1 MIRIF
6 IIERKK
12 MNFKIQN
19 QKFYKHRH
27 MKYFDTVII
36 LILVIFSFSM
46 ESCKKDTS
54 QSSTGGIAA
63 SDTNQAGVG
72 AVSAKATWSI
82 IQDNILTPSCATS
95 GCHASTSDANYV
107 QHNLLLTSATAYDN
121 LINIISKNAA
131 AKTAGLVRVKP
142 TDYINSLLYQKIDCQ
157 ATTQYGAMMPLG
169 GTNLTLGQIEFIKQ
183 WIIKGAP
190 KTGTV
195 VDETVLANNAAC
207 QKVFVPM
214 QAPSPAEGFQLAIN
228 TFTVSPNTEREV
240 FLNRNTPN
248 TSTVYVNKFIMQ
260 GRPNSHH
267 FVLYGF
273 QSTTL
278 LPPVNTLRDLY
289 NADAS
294 INISTFA
301 QMQNHIF
308 LGGGTDVNT
317 TYTFPAGVAL
327 KIPPATALDLNAHYF
342 NKQTTNLTGEN
353 YINMYTVSQ
362 ANVVKEAQSINF
374 ANYNFSIPANSH
386 KTITTDYTFS
396 KAVNVITLTSHFHK
410 LGEKFQIKI
419 LGGTRN
425 GEIVYENTD
434 WEHPLVINLATP
446 ILLKAGEGL
455 TSVVTYNNTTN
466 KMVSFG
472 LTSEDE
478 MNIIFGYYY

>member
-1 MIRIF
+1 
-6 IIERKK
+6 
-12 MNFKIQN
+12 
-19 QKFYKHRH
+19 
-27 MKYFDTVII
+27 MKYFTTAII
-36 LILVIFSFSM
+36 LTAMIIVSFSM
-46 ESCKKDTS
+46 ESCNKN
-54 QSSTGGIAA
+54 
-63 SDTNQAGVG
+63 TNQAVAGG
-72 AVSAKATWSI
+72 TSAKDSWTI

-107 QHNLLLTSATAYDN
+107 QHNLLLTSATAYEN

-142 TDYINSLLYQKIDCQ
+142 GDYINSLLFQKIDCQ
-157 ATTQYGAMMPLG
+157 ATTQYGALMPLG
-169 GTNLTLGQIEFIKQ
+169 GTNLTMGQIEFIKQ

-190 KTGTV
+190 KKGSV
-195 VDETVLANNAAC
+195 VDETILANNTVC
-207 QKVFVPM
+207 SKVFVPM
-214 QAPSPAEGFQLAIN
+214 QAPAASEGFQLAIN
-228 TFTVSPNTEREV
+228 AFTVSPNTEREV
-240 FLNRNTPN
+240 FVNRNTPN

-273 QSTTL
+273 QSATS

-289 NADAS
+289 NADGS
-294 INISTFA
+294 INITTFA

-327 KIPPATALDLNAHYF
+327 KVPPASALDLNAHYF
-342 NKQTTNLTGEN
+342 NKQATNLTGEN
-353 YINMYTVSQ
+353 YINVYTVPQ
-362 ANVVKEAQSINF
+362 ANVVNEAQSINF
-374 ANYNFSIPANSH
+374 ANYNFSIPANSR
-386 KTITTDYTFS
+386 KTISTDFTFA
-396 KAVNVITLTSHFHK
+396 KAVTVITLTSHFHK

-419 LGGTRN
+419 LGGPRN

-434 WEHPLVINLATP
+434 WEHPLVINLTTP
-446 ILLKAGEGL
+446 IQLKAGEGL

-466 KMVSFG
+466 KTVNFG

>member
-1 MIRIF
+1 MKHFVTVTILAS
-6 IIERKK
+6 II
-12 MNFKIQN
+12 I
-19 QKFYKHRH
+19 
-27 MKYFDTVII
+27 V
-36 LILVIFSFSM
+36 SFFM
-46 ESCKKDTS
+46 ESCTKNTDEAIDGGTFTKDTW
-54 QSSTGGIAA
+54 T
-63 SDTNQAGVG
+63 
-72 AVSAKATWSI
+72 I
-82 IQDNILTPSCATS
+82 IQDNILTLSCATS
-95 GCHASTSDANYV
+95 GCHASTSDATYV
-107 QHNLLLTSATAYDN
+107 QHNLLLNSTNAYDN

-142 TDYINSLLYQKIDCQ
+142 GDYMNSLLYQKIDCQ
-157 ATTQYGAMMPLG
+157 TPSKYGASMPLG
-169 GTNLTLGQIEFIKQ
+169 GTNLTSGQIEFIKQ

-190 KTGTV
+190 KKGSV
-195 VDETVLANNAAC
+195 VDENILTSNEVCSQA
-207 QKVFVPM
+207 FVPM
-214 QAPSPAEGFQLAIN
+214 QAPAAADGFQLAIN
-228 TFTVSPNTEREV
+228 AFTVRAKTEREV
-240 FLNRNTPN
+240 FVNRTSPN
-248 TSTVYVNKFIMQ
+248 TSTVYVNKFTMQ

-289 NADAS
+289 NADAT
-294 INISTFA
+294 INITTFA

-317 TYTFPAGVAL
+317 TYTFPEGVAL
-327 KIPPATALDLNAHYF
+327 KVPPATALDLNAHYF
-342 NKQTTNLTGEN
+342 NTQNSNLIGEN

-374 ANYNFSIPANSH
+374 ANYNFSIPANSR
-386 KTITTDYTFS
+386 KTITTDYKFNKEVT
-396 KAVNVITLTSHFHK
+396 VITLTSHFHK

-425 GEIVYENTD
+425 GEVVYENTD
-434 WEHPLVINLATP
+434 WEHPIVINLAKP
-446 ILLKAGEGL
+446 IQLKAGEGL

-466 KMVSFG
+466 KMVNFG

>member
-1 MIRIF
+1 MSD
-6 IIERKK
+6 
-12 MNFKIQN
+12 NFKIWC
-19 QKFYKHRH
+19 F
-27 MKYFDTVII
+27 
-36 LILVIFSFSM
+36 
-46 ESCKKDTS
+46 
-54 QSSTGGIAA
+54 
-63 SDTNQAGVG
+63 
-72 AVSAKATWSI
+72 
-82 IQDNILTPSCATS
+82 
-95 GCHASTSDANYV
+95 
-107 QHNLLLTSATAYDN
+107 
-121 LINIISKNAA
+121 NAI
-131 AKTAGLVRVKP
+131 G
-142 TDYINSLLYQKIDCQ
+142 
-157 ATTQYGAMMPLG
+157 G

-190 KTGTV
+190 KTGSV
-195 VDETVLANNAAC
+195 VDETILSNNAGC
-207 QKVFVPM
+207 SQVFAPM
-214 QAPSPAEGFQLAIN
+214 QAPAAADGFQLAIN
-228 TFTVSPNTEREV
+228 AFTVSPNTEREV
-240 FLNRNTPN
+240 FVNRTTPN
-248 TSTVYVNKFIMQ
+248 TSTVYVNKITMQ

-289 NADAS
+289 NSDAS
-294 INISTFA
+294 INITTFA

-327 KIPPATALDLNAHYF
+327 KVPPATALDLNAHYF
-342 NKQTTNLTGEN
+342 NKQNINLTGEN

-374 ANYNFSIPANSH
+374 ANYNFSIPANSR
-386 KTITTDYTFS
+386 KTITTNYTFN
-396 KAVNVITLTSHFHK
+396 KAVTVITLTSHFHK

-425 GEIVYENTD
+425 GEVVYENTD
-434 WEHPLVINLATP
+434 WEHPVVINLAKP
-446 ILLKAGEGL
+446 IQLKAGEGL

-466 KMVSFG
+466 KTVNFG

>member
-1 MIRIF
+1 
-6 IIERKK
+6 
-12 MNFKIQN
+12 
-19 QKFYKHRH
+19 
-27 MKYFDTVII
+27 MKYSNIAII
-36 LILVIFSFSM
+36 ATAMIIVSFSM
-46 ESCKKDTS
+46 ESCTKNTNETIAVSNPVKDTW
-54 QSSTGGIAA
+54 T
-63 SDTNQAGVG
+63 
-72 AVSAKATWSI
+72 I
-82 IQDNILTPSCATS
+82 IQDNILTPTCATS
-95 GCHASTSDANYV
+95 GCHASTIDPNYV

-142 TDYINSLLYQKIDCQ
+142 GDYISSFLYQKIDCQ
-157 ATTQYGAMMPLG
+157 TTSKYGALMPLG

-190 KTGTV
+190 KTGSV
-195 VDETVLANNAAC
+195 VDETILSNNAGC
-207 QKVFVPM
+207 SQVFAPM
-214 QAPSPAEGFQLAIN
+214 QAPAAADGFQLAIN
-228 TFTVSPNTEREV
+228 AFTVSPNTEREV
-240 FLNRNTPN
+240 FVNRTTPN
-248 TSTVYVNKFIMQ
+248 TSTVYVNKITMQ

-289 NADAS
+289 NSDAS
-294 INISTFA
+294 INITTFA

-327 KIPPATALDLNAHYF
+327 KVPPATALDLNAHYF
-342 NKQTTNLTGEN
+342 NKQNINLTGEN

-374 ANYNFSIPANSH
+374 ANYNFSIPANSR
-386 KTITTDYTFS
+386 KTITTNYTFN
-396 KAVNVITLTSHFHK
+396 KAVTVITLTSHFHK

-425 GEIVYENTD
+425 GEVVYENTD
-434 WEHPLVINLATP
+434 WEHPIVINLATP

-466 KMVSFG
+466 KLVNFG

>member
-1 MIRIF
+1 
-6 IIERKK
+6 
-12 MNFKIQN
+12 
-19 QKFYKHRH
+19 
-27 MKYFDTVII
+27 MKYLGTTFF
-36 LILVIFSFSM
+36 LIFMMIFSFSI
-46 ESCKKDTS
+46 ESCTKNTNEQAAVAASPKDTW
-54 QSSTGGIAA
+54 T
-63 SDTNQAGVG
+63 
-72 AVSAKATWSI
+72 I

-95 GCHASTSDANYV
+95 GCHASTSDANYI
-107 QHNLLLTSATAYDN
+107 QHNLLLTPATAYDN
-121 LINIISKNAA
+121 LINTTSKNAA

-142 TDYINSLLYQKIDCQ
+142 GDYISSLFYKKIDCQ
-157 ATTQYGAMMPLG
+157 TTSQYGALMPLG
-169 GTNLTLGQIEFIKQ
+169 GANLTLGQIEFIKQ

-190 KTGTV
+190 RKGSV
-195 VDETVLANNAAC
+195 VDETILANNTAC
-207 QKVFVPM
+207 SQAFLPM
-214 QAPSPAEGFQLAIN
+214 QAPAAAEGFQLAIN

-240 FLNRNTPN
+240 FVNRNTPN
-248 TSTVYVNKFIMQ
+248 TSTVYVNKFTMQ

-273 QSTTL
+273 QSTTP
-278 LPPVNTLRDLY
+278 LPPVNILRDLY

-294 INISTFA
+294 INIITFA

-327 KIPPATALDLNAHYF
+327 KVPAGTALDLNAHYF
-342 NKQTTNLTGEN
+342 NKQNTNLTGEN
-353 YINMYTVSQ
+353 YINMYTVPQ

-374 ANYNFSIPANSH
+374 ANYNFSIPASSR
-386 KTITTDYTFS
+386 KTISTDYTFT
-396 KAVNVITLTSHFHK
+396 KPVTVITLTSHFHK

-434 WEHPLVINLATP
+434 WEHPIVINLTTP
-446 ILLKAGEGL
+446 IQLKAGEGL
-455 TSVVTYNNTTN
+455 TSVVTYNNTNN
-466 KMVSFG
+466 KIVNFG

>member
-1 MIRIF
+1 
-6 IIERKK
+6 
-12 MNFKIQN
+12 
-19 QKFYKHRH
+19 
-27 MKYFDTVII
+27 MKYSNIAII
-36 LILVIFSFSM
+36 ATAMIIVSFSM
-46 ESCKKDTS
+46 ESCTKNTNETIAVSNPVKDTW
-54 QSSTGGIAA
+54 T
-63 SDTNQAGVG
+63 
-72 AVSAKATWSI
+72 I
-82 IQDNILTPSCATS
+82 IQDNILTPTCATS
-95 GCHASTSDANYV
+95 GCHASTIDPNYV

-142 TDYINSLLYQKIDCQ
+142 GDYISSFLYQKIDCQ
-157 ATTQYGAMMPLG
+157 TTSKYGALMPLG

-190 KTGTV
+190 KTGSV
-195 VDETVLANNAAC
+195 VDETILSNNAGC
-207 QKVFVPM
+207 SQVFAPM
-214 QAPSPAEGFQLAIN
+214 QAPAAADGFQLAIN
-228 TFTVSPNTEREV
+228 AFTVSPNTEREV
-240 FLNRNTPN
+240 FVNRTTPN
-248 TSTVYVNKFIMQ
+248 TSTVYVNKITMQ

-289 NADAS
+289 NSDAS
-294 INISTFA
+294 INITTFA

-327 KIPPATALDLNAHYF
+327 KVPPATALDLNAHYF
-342 NKQTTNLTGEN
+342 NKQNINLTGEN

-374 ANYNFSIPANSH
+374 ANYNFSIPANSR
-386 KTITTDYTFS
+386 KTITTDYTFN
-396 KAVNVITLTSHFHK
+396 KAVTVITLTSHFHK

-425 GEIVYENTD
+425 GEVVYENTD
-434 WEHPLVINLATP
+434 WEHPVVINLAKP
-446 ILLKAGEGL
+446 IQLKAGEGL

-466 KMVSFG
+466 KTVNFG